1 MSFQQTIVVFCST
14 SAVLVTGL
22 FICVM
27 ACRITD
33 KRMEADIEKGEE
45 RVRFVRFTPS
55 TLSTEITI
63 ASHTRKPHISR
74 PVYVKGIILHK
85 LDYINATY

>member
-1 MSFQQTIVVFCST
+1 MSFQQTIIVFCSS

-45 RVRFVRFTPS
+45 RVRLVRFTPS

-63 ASHTRKPHISR
+63 ASHTRKPPISR